1 MNRILTPSLRFPNGV
16 KILLLED
23 DGGRPSCIREV
34 LADCNLEE
42 LKLTCANSYVEAVRA
57 INSNSHD
64 VCIVDLIE
72 GSARMRLTESLR
84 AACSLPFIVI
94 TSDSACEVLEAMRG
108 GAADCLLRG
117 QVSASFVKHSIYKV
131 IERART
137 ATYGNDGATLTEL
150 TWADAERQVILE
162 IIQSVI
168 VTPNLDELLKLI
180 HQSLRRVVYAENCFV
195 ALYDRQTGLFNRPFY
210 IDQHSSNSPPEKLK
224 KSCTAYV
231 YRTGRPL
238 LMNHDVFQTLLAA
251 DEVELVGTPSPSW
264 LGVPLK
270 TPTDTIGVLVVQ
282 HYEDSNA
289 YSERDLEF
297 LSSVAGQIALAIER
311 KRTEFALRKSEL
323 RLRAI
328 LESALDCVITMDHEG
343 RVIDWN
349 PAAERTFGYNIE
361 EAAGKDMA
369 DLIIPPSLRERHRQ
383 GLKHYLATGH
393 GPALGKRLELTAMR
407 VDGSELPVELA
418 ISHID
423 LQGKPMFTGYL
434 RDITERKRV
443 EEALQNAN
451 LRAITE
457 YKGLVERIAALGQSL
472 GHARDLTVIFRA
484 VRDFSVVSV
493 PCDGMVISLYDEE
506 KAERRAVFC
515 WADETEFEL
524 DFIQHIPVG
533 DGAAGQAIKSGATII
548 DNNHLEN
555 LTGRTITIGNC
566 DNDRVPRSALYAPM
580 TIMGRTI
587 GCIEIQSYQLG
598 AFTQEHVTAMQMAAN
613 LAANAIENV
622 HLLERE
628 REKEH
633 QLLQSQKMEA
643 VGQLAGG
650 VAHDFNNLLTAITGY
665 SELALKRIEDGSP
678 LRKNIEE
685 IRKAGVRAA
694 SLTRQLL
701 AFSRRQM
708 LQAKVVDLNS
718 IVGDV
723 DQLLR
728 RLIGEDID
736 FLTSLK
742 PNIGRVKA
750 DPGQIEQVVINLVV
764 NARDAMPRGG
774 KLTVET
780 GQLYLDE
787 TYGGRHQSMTPG
799 HYVMLAVTDT
809 GLGMDAETQKRIFE
823 PFFTTKAVGKG
834 TGLGLSTVY
843 GIVRQSGG
851 HIWVYSEP
859 ERGTTFK
866 IYLPRVDEVM
876 EPVEESPE
884 HARGGNETVLL
895 VEDEEMVRELAREI
909 LQSSGYDVLV
919 AANGEEADRI
929 SSECPRKIDLIITDV
944 VMPQMSGREL
954 AERIGALRPYIKV
967 LYMSGYTDDAI
978 VRHGVLDDNMFFL
991 QKPFTPDALS
1001 RKVREVLESVP
1012 A

>member
-1 MNRILTPSLRFPNGV
+1 MHCSLTPSPHSPNV
-16 KILLLED
+16 IKILLFED
-23 DGGRPSCIREV
+23 LGGRPSRIHD
-34 LADCNLEE
+34 LIADCNLEE
-42 LKLTCANSYVEAVRA
+42 SQLDSASSYVEAVRA
-57 INSNSHD
+57 LKSNSYD
-64 VCIVDLIE
+64 VCIIDSMEVSE
-72 GSARMRLTESLR
+72 RARVAESLR
-84 AACSLPFIVI
+84 ANCSLPFIVI
-94 TSDSACEVLEAMRG
+94 TSDSAGEVLEAIRG
-108 GAADCLLRG
+108 GAADCLLRD
-117 QVSASFVKHSIYKV
+117 QLSASLLKHSIYSV
-131 IERART
+131 VERART
-137 ATYGNDGATLTEL
+137 ASRGHESERLSDR
-150 TWADAERQVILE
+150 TWPEAEREVMLE
-162 IIQSVI
+162 IFQSVI

-180 HQSLRRVVYAENCFV
+180 HEALKRVVYAENCFV
-195 ALYDRQTGLFNRPFY
+195 ALYDKQSGLFNRPFY
-210 IDQHSSNSPPEKLK
+210 IDQHSTNSPPEKLK
-224 KSCTAYV
+224 RSCTAYV

-238 LMNHDVFQTLLAA
+238 LMTQDVFQTLLAA
-251 DEVELVGTPSPSW
+251 NEVELVGTPSPSW

-282 HYEDSNA
+282 HYEDENA
-289 YSERDLEF
+289 YSQRDLEL

-323 RLRAI
+323 RLRGI

-343 RVIDWN
+343 KVIDWN
-349 PAAERTFGYNIE
+349 PAAEKIFGYSIE
-361 EAAGKDMA
+361 EAAGKEMA
-369 DLIIPPSLRERHRQ
+369 ELIIPPTLRERHRQ
-383 GLKHYLATGH
+383 GLKRYLATGQ
-393 GPALGKRLELTAMR
+393 GPALGKRLELSAMR
-407 VDGSELPVELA
+407 ADGTEVPVELA

-423 LQGKPMFTGYL
+423 LQGTPMFTGYL

-443 EEALQNAN
+443 EEALQDAN
-451 LRAITE
+451 RRAITE
-457 YKGLVERIAALGQSL
+457 YKSLVERIAALGQSL
-472 GHARDLTVIFRA
+472 GHARELTVIFRA

-493 PCDGMVISLYDEE
+493 PCDGLVISLYDQE

-533 DGAAGQAIKSGATII
+533 DGLAGQAIKSGSTII

-555 LTGRTITIGNC
+555 LTGRTITIGNLE
-566 DNDRVPRSALYAPM
+566 NDKVPRSALYASM

-587 GCIEIQSYQLG
+587 GCIEVQSYQLG

-628 REKEH
+628 REKEQ

-665 SELALKRIEDGSP
+665 SELALRKIEEGDP
-678 LRKNIEE
+678 LRRNLEE
-685 IRKAGVRAA
+685 IRKAGTRAA

-708 LQAKVVDLNS
+708 LQAKILDLNS
-718 IVGDV
+718 VVADL
-723 DQLLR
+723 DHMLR

-736 FLTSLK
+736 FVTVLK
-742 PNIGRVKA
+742 PSIGQIKA
-750 DPGQIEQVVINLVV
+750 DPGQIEQVLVNLVV

-774 KLTVET
+774 KLIVET
-780 GQLYLDE
+780 AHKYLDE
-787 TYGGRHQSMTPG
+787 TYAGKHQSVASG

-809 GLGMDAETQKRIFE
+809 GLGMDADTQKRIFE
-823 PFFTTKAVGKG
+823 PFFTTKAMGKG

-843 GIVRQSGG
+843 GIVKQSGG
-851 HIWVYSEP
+851 CIWVYSEP
-859 ERGTTFK
+859 GQGTTFK
-866 IYLPRVDEVM
+866 IYLPRVDEV
-876 EPVEESPE
+876 VEVVAESPGAE
-884 HARGGNETVLL
+884 GHGTETVLL

-909 LQSSGYDVLV
+909 LQSSGYDVLA
-919 AANGEEADRI
+919 AANGEEAQRI
-929 SSECPRKIDLIITDV
+929 CQECPRKIDLMITDV

-954 AERIGALRPYIKV
+954 AERIGLLRPDTKV

-991 QKPFTPDALS
+991 QKPFTPDALTG
-1001 RKVREVLESVP
+1001 KVREVLESVM